1 MEYLTYRNGQLRF
14 SQRKE
19 GGKIMRQIALV
30 AIAAGFVVPLLAS
43 APAQAQATRTWVSGV
58 GDDANPCS
66 RTAPCKT
73 FAGAISKTAAGGE
86 INCLD
91 SAGFGAVSPNKSIT
105 IACVGVIGG
114 VLVAG
119 GNGINFNGAA
129 ADVMYLKGLDFEG
142 LNKTTGGVGV
152 NGISF
157 NTGGALHVEDCSIR
171 DFSQFGI
178 AIKPANAAVFSV
190 TRTTMFNNTA
200 GGLQLRPTAGF
211 TSGTIDNSVISKNGG
226 SGISVDGLGGTTGMA
241 LTVAQTTI
249 QSNAT
254 NGVNAN
260 SAVVA
265 NVMVHNSAV
274 SNNGTGLVA
283 ASGANIRIGSS
294 VLAGNGTIFSG
305 ANVLSY
311 GNNQINGNGA
321 DTPTPALVPG
331 GLH

>member
-1 MEYLTYRNGQLRF
+1 
-14 SQRKE
+14 
-19 GGKIMRQIALV
+19 MRQIAFL
-30 AIAAGFVVPLLAS
+30 AIAAGFVVPLMAS

-91 SAGFGAVSPNKSIT
+91 PGGFGAVTSIKSMT
-105 IACVGVIGG
+105 ISCPGVTAG
-114 VLVAG
+114 VLVAS
-119 GNGINFNGAA
+119 GNGINFSGAA
-129 ADVMYLKGLDFEG
+129 ADVMYLRHLDFEG
-142 LNKTTGGVGV
+142 LVKDPNSTPGL
-152 NGISF
+152 NGIAF
-157 NTGGALHVEDCSIR
+157 NSGAALHVEDCTIR
-171 DFSQFGI
+171 NFSQFRI
-178 AIKPANAAVFSV
+178 AIKPSTAAVFSV
-190 TRTTMFNNTA
+190 TRTTMFDNSL
-200 GGLQLRPTAGF
+200 GGLQLRPTGGF

-226 SGISVDGLGGTTGMA
+226 NGVSVDGFGGGTGTA
-241 LTVAQTTI
+241 LTIAQTTI
-249 QSNAT
+249 QSNST
-254 NGVNAN
+254 GVA
-260 SAVVA
+260 SASTVVS

-274 SNNGTGLVA
+274 SNNGTGLSVGN
-283 ASGANIRIGSS
+283 GAIIRIGSS

>member
-1 MEYLTYRNGQLRF
+1 
-14 SQRKE
+14 
-19 GGKIMRQIALV
+19 MRQIALI
-30 AIAAGFVVPLLAS
+30 AIAAGFVLPLMAS
-43 APAQAQATRTWVSGV
+43 APANAQATRTWVSGV

-73 FAGAISKTAAGGE
+73 FAGALSKTAAGGE

-91 SAGFGAVSPNKSIT
+91 SGGMGGVSPNKSLT

-129 ADVMYLKGLDFEG
+129 ADVLYLKGLDIEG

-152 NGISF
+152 IGVSF
-157 NTGGALHVEDCSIR
+157 NSGAGLHVEDCSIR
-171 DFSQFGI
+171 NFSTFGI
-178 AIKPANAAVFSV
+178 AIKPSTAATFSV
-190 TRTTMFNNTA
+190 TRTTLYDNTS
-200 GGLQLRPTAGF
+200 GGIQIRPTGGF
-211 TSGTIDNSVISKNGG
+211 TSGAIDNSMIYRNG
-226 SGISVDGLGGTTGMA
+226 SGISLDGFGGGTGTS
-241 LTVAQTTI
+241 VAVARTTI
-249 QSNAT
+249 NSNSSIGIT
-254 NGVNAN
+254 
-260 SAVVA
+260 STSTVVS
-265 NVMVHNSAV
+265 NIMVRDSEV
-274 SNNGTGLVA
+274 SNNGTGLSA
-283 ASGANIRIGSS
+283 ANGANIRIGSS
-294 VLAGNGTIFSG
+294 SIAGNGAIFSG